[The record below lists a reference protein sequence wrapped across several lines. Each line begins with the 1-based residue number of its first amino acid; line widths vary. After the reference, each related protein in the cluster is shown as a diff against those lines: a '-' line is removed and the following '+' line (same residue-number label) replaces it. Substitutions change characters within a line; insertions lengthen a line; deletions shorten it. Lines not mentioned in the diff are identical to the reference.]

1 MAIIEIKDK
10 PRGSE
15 MLVGVVT
22 LLVLFRL
29 WSGGSLDGILR
40 MLFFVLRGED
50 EGLTSATAVLLDIVA
65 QLIFGVGAITIAAW
79 SGLWAIVQDVLQ
91 GVRSWIGS
99 RTSDPD
105 LSPTESQAVSVY
117 SQVIVANAEN
127 INQLQKQID
136 AMKAESTW
144 AKARATGGDE

>member
-50 EGLTSATAVLLDIVA
+50 DGLTSATAVLLDIVA
-65 QLIFGVGAITIAAW
+65 QLIFGVGVITIAAW
-79 SGLWAIVQDVLQ
+79 SGLWAIVQDVIA
-91 GVRSWIGS
+91 GVRMWTGS
-99 RTSDPD
+99 RTIRDAD
-105 LSPTESQAVSVY
+105 ASPSVASLLIVMQQIDANTKELQA
-117 SQVIVANAEN
+117 
-127 INQLQKQID
+127 QID

>member
-1 MAIIEIKDK
+1 MTLIEIKDK

-40 MLFFVLRGED
+40 MLFFVMRGED
-50 EGLTSATAVLLDIVA
+50 AGLTSTTAVALDIVA
-65 QLIFGVGAITIAAW
+65 QLIFGVGVVAIAAW
-79 SGLWAIVQDVLQ
+79 SGVWAIVRDVIL
-91 GVRSWIGS
+91 GVREFLGS
-99 RTSDPD
+99 RLPQPSVAPD
-105 LSPTESQAVSVY
+105 EIGLRVAVI
-117 SQVIVANAEN
+117 QLAEN
-127 INQLQKQID
+127 VEALQAQID

>member
-1 MAIIEIKDK
+1 MALIEIKDK

-50 EGLTSATAVLLDIVA
+50 DGLTSATAVLLDIVA
-65 QLIFGVGAITIAAW
+65 QLIFGVGVVAITAW
-79 SGLWAIVQDVLQ
+79 SGIWAIVQDVIA
-91 GVRSWIGS
+91 GVRSFMARREESTQDAIIE
-99 RTSDPD
+99 PD
-105 LSPTESQAVSVY
+105 YIDALIRMSQNVEA
-117 SQVIVANAEN
+117 
-127 INQLQKQID
+127 LQSQID
-136 AMKAESTW
+136 AMKAEATW
-144 AKARATGGDE
+144 AKARSTGSDE

>member
-1 MAIIEIKDK
+1 MAIIEIRDRT
-10 PRGSE
+10 RGHE

-40 MLFFVLRGED
+40 MLLIALRGD

-65 QLIFGVGAITIAAW
+65 QLIFGVGVITIAAW
-79 SGLWAIVQDVLQ
+79 SGLWAIVQDVLV
-91 GVRSWIGS
+91 GVRSWIGN
-99 RTSDPD
+99 RTPQ
-105 LSPTESQAVSVY
+105 PTWQDGAIDEYIQALI
-117 SQVIVANAEN
+117 QTNKN
-127 INQLQKQID
+127 IEALQAQID

>member
-1 MAIIEIKDK
+1 VAIIEIRDRT
-10 PRGSE
+10 RGHE

-40 MLFFVLRGED
+40 LLLIALRGD
-50 EGLTSATAVLLDIVA
+50 EGLTSATAVLIEIVG
-65 QLIFGVGAITIAAW
+65 QLIFGVGVITIAAW
-79 SGLWAIVQDVLQ
+79 SGLWAIVQDVLV
-91 GVRSWIGS
+91 GVRSFMA
-99 RTSDPD
+99 RRE
-105 LSPTESQAVSVY
+105 ESTHDAIIEADYVAALIRMSQNVEALQA
-117 SQVIVANAEN
+117 
-127 INQLQKQID
+127 QID

>member
-1 MAIIEIKDK
+1 MAIIEIRDRT
-10 PRGSE
+10 RGHE

-40 MLFFVLRGED
+40 LLLIALRGD
-50 EGLTSATAVLLDIVA
+50 EGMTSATAVLIEIVG
-65 QLIFGVGAITIAAW
+65 QLIFGVGVVAIAAW
-79 SGLWAIVQDVLQ
+79 SGVWAIVRDVIL
-91 GVRSWIGS
+91 GVREFLGS
-99 RTSDPD
+99 RTPGPSVAQDAAG
-105 LSPTESQAVSVY
+105 LRLAVI
-117 SQVIVANAEN
+117 QLAEN
-127 INQLQKQID
+127 VEALQAQID

>member
-1 MAIIEIKDK
+1 MAIIEIRDRT
-10 PRGSE
+10 RGHE

-40 MLFFVLRGED
+40 LLLIALRGD
-50 EGLTSATAVLLDIVA
+50 EGMTSATAVLIEIVG
-65 QLIFGVGAITIAAW
+65 QLIFGVGVITIAAW
-79 SGLWAIVQDVLQ
+79 SGLWAIVQDVLV
-91 GVRSWIGS
+91 GVRSFMARREESTQDAIIE
-99 RTSDPD
+99 SDYVAA
-105 LSPTESQAVSVY
+105 LIRMSQNVEA
-117 SQVIVANAEN
+117 
-127 INQLQKQID
+127 LQAQID

>member
-1 MAIIEIKDK
+1 MAIIEIRDRT
-10 PRGSE
+10 RGHE

-40 MLFFVLRGED
+40 MLLIALRGD
-50 EGLTSATAVLLDIVA
+50 EGMTSATAVLIEIVG
-65 QLIFGVGAITIAAW
+65 QLIFGVGVITIAAW
-79 SGLWAIVQDVLQ
+79 SGLWAIVQDVLV
-91 GVRSWIGS
+91 GVRSWIGNRAS
-99 RTSDPD
+99 NSD
-105 LSPTESQAVSVY
+105 LSPTESQKVSVY

-127 INQLQKQID
+127 INRLQKQID

-144 AKARATGGDE
+144 AKARQTGSDE

>member
-1 MAIIEIKDK
+1 MAIIEIRDRT
-10 PRGSE
+10 RGHE

-40 MLFFVLRGED
+40 LLLIALRGD
-50 EGLTSATAVLLDIVA
+50 EGMTSATAVLIEIVG
-65 QLIFGVGAITIAAW
+65 QLIFGVGVITIAAW
-79 SGLWAIVQDVLQ
+79 SGLWAIVQDVLV
-91 GVRSWIGS
+91 GVRSFMARREGS
-99 RTSDPD
+99 TQDAIVESDYVAA
-105 LSPTESQAVSVY
+105 LIRMSQ
-117 SQVIVANAEN
+117 N
-127 INQLQKQID
+127 IEALQAQID

>member
-15 MLVGVVT
+15 MLVGAVT

-40 MLFFVLRGED
+40 MLFFVVRGED
-50 EGLTSATAVLLDIVA
+50 EGLTSTTAVALDLVA
-65 QLIFGVGAITIAAW
+65 QLVFGVGVVAIAAW
-79 SGLWAIVQDVLQ
+79 SGVWAIVQDVIA
-91 GVRSWIGS
+91 GVREFLGS
-99 RTSDPD
+99 RK
-105 LSPTESQAVSVY
+105 SPTVAEVSEDVY
-117 SQVIVANAEN
+117 SETLLSLNEN
-127 INQLQKQID
+127 IMRLQDQID
-136 AMKAESTW
+136 AMRAESTW

>member
-65 QLIFGVGAITIAAW
+65 QLIFGVGVVAIAAW
-79 SGLWAIVQDVLQ
+79 SGIWAIVQDVIA
-91 GVRSWIGS
+91 GVRSFMARREESTQDAIIE
-99 RTSDPD
+99 PD
-105 LSPTESQAVSVY
+105 YIDALIRMSQNVEA
-117 SQVIVANAEN
+117 
-127 INQLQKQID
+127 LQDQID
-136 AMKAESTW
+136 AMKAEATW
-144 AKARATGGDE
+144 AKARATGSDE

>member
-1 MAIIEIKDK
+1 MAIIEIRDRT
-10 PRGSE
+10 RGHE

-40 MLFFVLRGED
+40 LLLIALRGD
-50 EGLTSATAVLLDIVA
+50 EGLTSATAVLIEIVG
-65 QLIFGVGAITIAAW
+65 QLIFGVGVITIAAW
-79 SGLWAIVQDVLQ
+79 SGLWAIVQDVLV
-91 GVRSWIGS
+91 GVRSWIGN
-99 RTSDPD
+99 RTPQPSAAQDAAG
-105 LSPTESQAVSVY
+105 LRLAVI
-117 SQVIVANAEN
+117 QLAEN
-127 INQLQKQID
+127 IEALQAQID

>member
-1 MAIIEIKDK
+1 
-10 PRGSE
+10 

-22 LLVLFRL
+22 LLVMFRL

-65 QLIFGVGAITIAAW
+65 QLIFGVGVITIAAW
-79 SGLWAIVQDVLQ
+79 SGLWAIVQDVIA
-91 GVRSWIGS
+91 GVRMFAAKRSGLNDEVKADVQIVV
-99 RTSDPD
+99 
-105 LSPTESQAVSVY
+105 LNQIVESLES
-117 SQVIVANAEN
+117 
-127 INQLQKQID
+127 LQDQID

-144 AKARATGGDE
+144 AKARATGSGE

>member
-1 MAIIEIKDK
+1 MAIIEIRDRT
-10 PRGSE
+10 RGHE

-40 MLFFVLRGED
+40 LLLIALRGD
-50 EGLTSATAVLLDIVA
+50 EGMTSATAVLIEIVG
-65 QLIFGVGAITIAAW
+65 QLIFGVGVITIAAW
-79 SGLWAIVQDVLQ
+79 SGLWAIVQDVLV
-91 GVRSWIGS
+91 GVRMLAAKKDSPSIAALKDDIHS
-99 RTSDPD
+99 ETL
-105 LSPTESQAVSVY
+105 LSM
-117 SQVIVANAEN
+117 NEN
-127 INQLQKQID
+127 IMRLQDQID

>member
-1 MAIIEIKDK
+1 MMTLIEIKDK

-40 MLFFVLRGED
+40 MLFFVMRGED
-50 EGLTSATAVLLDIVA
+50 EGMTSATAVLLDIAA
-65 QLIFGVGAITIAAW
+65 QLIFGVGVVAIAAW
-79 SGLWAIVQDVLQ
+79 SGVWAIVRDVIL
-91 GVRSWIGS
+91 GVREFLGS
-99 RTSDPD
+99 RK
-105 LSPTESQAVSVY
+105 SPTVAEISEDVY
-117 SQVIVANAEN
+117 SETLLSLNEN
-127 INQLQKQID
+127 IMRLQDQID

-144 AKARATGGDE
+144 AKARATGGEE

>member
-1 MAIIEIKDK
+1 MAIIEIRDRT
-10 PRGSE
+10 RGHE

-40 MLFFVLRGED
+40 LLLIALRGD
-50 EGLTSATAVLLDIVA
+50 EGLTSATAVLIEIVG
-65 QLIFGVGAITIAAW
+65 QLIFGVGVITIAAW
-79 SGLWAIVQDVLQ
+79 SGLWAIVQDVLV
-91 GVRSWIGS
+91 GVRSFMARREESTQDAIIE
-99 RTSDPD
+99 SDYVAA
-105 LSPTESQAVSVY
+105 LIRMSQNVEA
-117 SQVIVANAEN
+117 
-127 INQLQKQID
+127 LQAQID